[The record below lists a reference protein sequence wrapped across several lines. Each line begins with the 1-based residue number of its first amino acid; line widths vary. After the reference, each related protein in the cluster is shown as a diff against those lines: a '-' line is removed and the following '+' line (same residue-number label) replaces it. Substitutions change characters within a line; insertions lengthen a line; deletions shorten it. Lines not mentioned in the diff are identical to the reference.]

1 MVCPR
6 GNDRRQEPG
15 AGAEP
20 DDCTIL
26 AVASLQAIRSGLH
39 PHCALRKSPARRAII
54 FGPRGRAAA
63 GPQGRYAR
71 LAEILLEAVEQVP
84 CGAKASRLSL
94 HRRVAAHPPPTM

>member
-6 GNDRRQEPG
+6 GNDRRQKPS
-15 AGAEP
+15 ARAES

-39 PHCALRKSPARRAII
+39 SHCALRKCPPRRAIA
-54 FGPRGRAAA
+54 FGPRRRAAA
-63 GPQGRYAR
+63 GPQGRYPR
-71 LAEILLEAVEQVP
+71 LAEILLEAVEEVP
-84 CGAKASRLSL
+84 RSAKASRLSL